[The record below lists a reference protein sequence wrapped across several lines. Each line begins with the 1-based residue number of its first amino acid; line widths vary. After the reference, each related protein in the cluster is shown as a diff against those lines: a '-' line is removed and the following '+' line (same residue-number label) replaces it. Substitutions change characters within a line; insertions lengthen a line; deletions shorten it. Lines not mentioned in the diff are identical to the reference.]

1 MAFSKDFDISG
12 MVVLD
17 TEIEKKNREN
27 REFKEF
33 SFEVQLRLCLF
44 IM

>member
-17 TEIEKKNREN
+17 TEIEKKTEKIMNLRN
-27 REFKEF
+27 SHLKF
-33 SFEVQLRLCLF
+33 SLDYAFS
-44 IM
+44 